1 MHVEST
7 ELSALG
13 GGWMVEVEGG
23 GVLQYL
29 GDWICGGGVVE
40 AMEAMEARRMNEWCL
55 AWLASRVG
63 LDLRG
68 SEVV

>member
-1 MHVEST
+1 
-7 ELSALG
+7 
-13 GGWMVEVEGG
+13 MVEVEGG

-40 AMEAMEARRMNEWCL
+40 AMEARRMIEWCL

-68 SEVV
+68 LEVV